1 MKAMVLGTA
10 GQHLREAMKQEEVEF
25 EAYDTSELL
34 LYVSESVNGYDRIY
48 QQDVEKDKPRRLKV
62 KEFDFVLPRLSG
74 NLEIRTVI
82 LEHLNGNLGIY
93 SPQTAEA
100 LRTASNKIL
109 TILKLSQ
116 AGIKTP
122 KTVWAKAPVHID
134 YIVNEMLEGLPVIC
148 KTVYGSQGAGVAI
161 LETKQTTNTVLESF
175 YKNDINVKLQR
186 FIDGSFKDIRAIVV
200 GDQVVVAMERTANKG
215 DFRANLSKNGSG
227 KRIFLSK
234 EDEKMCVDAAKAVG
248 LSFAGVDLMKDQDGV
263 SYCIE
268 ANGNPGSK
276 IIDITNHNYF
286 IDLIQHCK
294 RKGEPAPEP
303 KEKKP
308 DNSNTPGGEPANP
321 ENPPK
326 ASSLSEH
333 LANIRKAT
341 EAASP
346 GGSSEFWSAVDAK
359 HLADLKRRSG
369 L

>member
-1 MKAMVLGTA
+1 MKAMVLGIA
-10 GQHLREAMKQEEVEF
+10 GTHLRDALKQEEVEF
-25 EAYDTSELL
+25 EAYDTSDLL
-34 LYVSESVNGYDRIY
+34 LYISESINGYDRIY
-48 QQDVEKDKPRRLKV
+48 HQDAEQDKPRRLKI

-74 NLEIRTVI
+74 NLEKRTVI

-93 SPQTAEA
+93 SPQKAEA

-122 KTVWAKAPVHID
+122 KSVWAKAPVHID
-134 YIVNEMLEGLPVIC
+134 YIVNEMLGGLPIIC

-161 LETKQTTNTVLESF
+161 LETKNTTNTVLESF
-175 YKNDINVKLQR
+175 YKNDLDTKLQR

-227 KRIFLSK
+227 KRIILSK
-234 EDEKMCVDAAKAVG
+234 EDEQICVDAAKAVG

-268 ANGNPGSK
+268 ANGNPGTK
-276 IIDITNHNYF
+276 IIDITGHNYF
-286 IDLIQHCK
+286 IDLVQYCK
-294 RKGEPAPEP
+294 RKGKDAPAPKQEAP
-303 KEKKP
+303 Q
-308 DNSNTPGGEPANP
+308 S
-321 ENPPK
+321 
-326 ASSLSEH
+326 SSLSQY
-333 LANIRKAT
+333 LANQR
-341 EAASP
+341 EAAKVAAEAAAKNPFFSQI
-346 GGSSEFWSAVDAK
+346 DAD
-359 HLADLKRRSG
+359 LVDLKRRSG